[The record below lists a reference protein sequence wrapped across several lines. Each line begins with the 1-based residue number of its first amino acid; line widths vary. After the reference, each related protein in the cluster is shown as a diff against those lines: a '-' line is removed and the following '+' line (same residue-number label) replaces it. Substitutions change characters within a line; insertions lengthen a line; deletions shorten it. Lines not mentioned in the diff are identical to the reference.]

1 MKIAHLLYESEGDA
15 FGIGGAGVRAYEI
28 YRRLRGRH
36 DITLV
41 CKRYPGARDR
51 EVDGLR
57 HVHVG
62 VESPS
67 LTRTLL
73 AYAGQARAFVGLRGS
88 TFDVVVEEFSPAIP
102 TFLHAVSP
110 RPVVL
115 QIQGYTGRHYFRK
128 YNPAYAAV
136 LVGLERLRP
145 RFYRH
150 VIMLSRHTAARVSLR
165 KDARVAIVPNG
176 IRRELLDRVPSEE
189 DYVLYLGRLDA
200 YSKGLDTLLRAY
212 PTFFASCPDV
222 RLVIAGDGKD
232 RATFD
237 AMVERL
243 PARVRASVETP
254 GWVSGE
260 RKLELLSRARFVVVP
275 SRHEVQPLGALEAMA
290 CAKALLVSD
299 IPELRDVADRGGGL
313 AFRTGDADGLAQ
325 AMMTLIARGDLAQ
338 MGRCGRSSVQDD
350 TWDTIALRF
359 EAALRGAVER

>member
-15 FGIGGAGVRAYEI
+15 FGIGGVGIRAYEI
-28 YRRLRGRH
+28 YRRLRDRH

-57 HVHVG
+57 HLHVG
-62 VESPS
+62 VESRS

-73 AYAGQARAFVGLRGS
+73 AYAGQARAFIGRSG
-88 TFDVVVEEFSPAIP
+88 TDFDVVVEEFSPAIP

-110 RPVVL
+110 CPVVL

-128 YNPAYAAV
+128 YNAAYAAV

-150 VIMLSRHTAARVSLR
+150 VIMLNRHTAARVSLR
-165 KDARVAIVPNG
+165 KGAGVAIVPNG

-189 DYVLYLGRLDA
+189 DYVLYLGRIDP
-200 YSKGLDTLLRAY
+200 YSKGLDTLLSAY
-212 PTFFASCPDV
+212 PTFAASCPGV

-237 AMVERL
+237 AMLRRL
-243 PARVRASVETP
+243 PAPLRANVETP

-290 CAKALLVSD
+290 CGKALVVSD
-299 IPELRDVADRGGGL
+299 IPELRDVPERGGGL
-313 AFRTGDADGLAQ
+313 AFRTGDAAGLAQ
-325 AMMTLIARGDLAQ
+325 AMRTLATRDLAR
-338 MGRCGRSSVQDD
+338 MGRRGRSSVQDD

-359 EAALRGAVER
+359 EAALRGAVEG